1 MRHRTNS
8 EIKAYVDGYTAC
20 FNQYSECLKNR
31 KSVLDS
37 KKKMEIYLAAVTGVL
52 EATGNATNADRIR
65 AMTDEELAEWIF
77 NTLWSYD
84 AICEKRKKD
93 WLDWLKEEAVDNGAC
108 LANETSEKV
117 QNE

>member
-65 AMTDEELAEWIF
+65 SMTDEELA
-77 NTLWSYD
+77 T
-84 AICEKRKKD
+84 
-93 WLDWLKEEAVDNGAC
+93 WLNCMQSNAYHCGEFGRLNAAYPFDNKAWLEWLKQEA
-108 LANETSEKV
+108 SE
-117 QNE
+117 

>member
-1 MRHRTNS
+1 MRHRTNP

-52 EATGNATNADRIR
+52 EATGNATNAYRIR
-65 AMTDEELAEWIF
+65 SMTDEELAAMLYLRQFRDERFIPD
-77 NTLWSYD
+77 TEEE
-84 AICEKRKKD
+84 I
-93 WLDWLKEEAVDNGAC
+93 LDWLKQEA
-108 LANETSEKV
+108 T
-117 QNE
+117 

>member
-52 EATGNATNADRIR
+52 EATGNETNADKIR
-65 AMTDEELAEWIF
+65 SMTNEELAEFCGREIDGCAPQ
-77 NTLWSYD
+77 SVCQPHD
-84 AICEKRKKD
+84 AHDHPDCREC
-93 WLDWLKEEAVDNGAC
+93 WLDWLKQEATA
-108 LANETSEKV
+108 
-117 QNE
+117 

>member
-65 AMTDEELAEWIF
+65 AMTNEELAEFMDCYCVSASWECPRHHEIK
-77 NTLWSYD
+77 
-84 AICEKRKKD
+84 CHEC
-93 WLDWLKEEAVDNGAC
+93 WLEWLKQEVSDA
-108 LANETSEKV
+108 
-117 QNE
+117 

>member
-65 AMTDEELAEWIF
+65 SMSDEELAEVLRDSQCNACAWQG
-77 NTLWSYD
+77 NDCDYADECKAERL
-84 AICEKRKKD
+84 E
-93 WLDWLKEEAVDNGAC
+93 WLKQV
-108 LANETSEKV
+108 SK
-117 QNE
+117 

>member
-65 AMTDEELAEWIF
+65 SMTDEELAETF
-77 NTLWSYD
+77 DLLTRTKPDS
-84 AICEKRKKD
+84 KD
-93 WLDWLKEEAVDNGAC
+93 DKQSWLEWLKQV
-108 LANETSEKV
+108 SK
-117 QNE
+117 

>member
-8 EIKAYVDGYTAC
+8 EIKSYVDGYTAC

-65 AMTDEELAEWIF
+65 AMTDEEMASILTDDFCE
-77 NTLWSYD
+77 L
-84 AICEKRKKD
+84 ICHSPVSCDGNCEIKM
-93 WLDWLKEEAVDNGAC
+93 LEWLKKESAP
-108 LANETSEKV
+108 
-117 QNE
+117 

>member
-65 AMTDEELAEWIF
+65 SMADEELAKWYFVKFYPTVPYCRADECPADGRRGCIEC
-77 NTLWSYD
+77 L
-84 AICEKRKKD
+84 AE
-93 WLDWLKEEAVDNGAC
+93 WLKQE
-108 LANETSEKV
+108 SEG
-117 QNE
+117 EL